1 MIFCNETEDKKLC
14 DPFAKFDFKMV
25 VVMVFFG
32 VVTGVGLGFFSAEH
46 LLKCKF
52 NFYNVSYTTPK
63 GGSSAEKVLQY

>member
-32 VVTGVGLGFFSAEH
+32 VVTGVGLGFFFF
-46 LLKCKF
+46 CR
-52 NFYNVSYTTPK
+52 TP
-63 GGSSAEKVLQY
+63 SEM